1 MPRRLSYKFFGPH
14 HRRRQPACYSN
25 LFISNLDLDPRR
37 FRSRTRL
44 SSSWFKNRF
53 WQSLRP
59 GLSVAH
65 LDICII
71 RTRKTRQKKITE
83 DKKTRESSQ
92 VIFKSKPDDV
102 IGTHIEGRYRCLP
115 RRRLMADLILQ
126 GRGKKKISCCSVLCI
141 RITVGLPLSHFIFFS
156 LYFCFRG
163 PFSIQHFIC

>member
-1 MPRRLSYKFFGPH
+1 M
-14 HRRRQPACYSN
+14 
-25 LFISNLDLDPRR
+25 
-37 FRSRTRL
+37 
-44 SSSWFKNRF
+44 
-53 WQSLRP
+53 
-59 GLSVAH
+59 AH

-141 RITVGLPLSHFIFFS
+141 RITVGLPLSHFIFFFFVFLFSRSFLHSTFYLLVFPSACAANIVTPSNTVTPREEGLVFFLS
-156 LYFCFRG
+156 LHVRRV
-163 PFSIQHFIC
+163 